1 MQIAP
6 FFLPVAQHS
15 LHAVGKELL
24 PQYKQLYDYMLRG
37 GAAALPLVLFALK
50 VFATVGFLVNIG
62 WKVWWIEEMIVCIQP
77 NRSMLH
83 AVKYNS
89 DWLSADFC
97 IGYCQR
103 FITVFMN

>member
-24 PQYKQLYDYMLRG
+24 PQYKQLYDYILRG

-62 WKVWWIEEMIVCIQP
+62 WKVWWIEEMIVCSQP
-77 NRSMLH
+77 N
-83 AVKYNS
+83 
-89 DWLSADFC
+89 
-97 IGYCQR
+97 
-103 FITVFMN
+103 